1 MVNANCIFVNV
12 FLLTCVSHGDH
23 VIVHVWD
30 VQCRDCASCLEKWE
44 ITVSPSPRAEPEV
57 DNIQSGKP
65 KTKMQIAFPR
75 IPSNHS
81 HPAPECTSQ
90 KLSCLAGALMRI
102 HHSQSG
108 CPQCLVVGQW
118 KAVRQIPVLY
128 STIVPCCCFLHREGF
143 TRPCLSGSDQVTT
156 GNDSPVSR
164 CCHVCLGSVF
174 FI

>member
-1 MVNANCIFVNV
+1 M
-12 FLLTCVSHGDH
+12 SHGDH

-90 KLSCLAGALMRI
+90 KLSGVEPGRCFDAHSPFAVGLSAMPHGGPVEGGATD
-102 HHSQSG
+102 SS
-108 CPQCLVVGQW
+108 VV
-118 KAVRQIPVLY
+118 LDY
-128 STIVPCCCFLHREGF
+128 
-143 TRPCLSGSDQVTT
+143 RPLLLLS
-156 GNDSPVSR
+156 P
-164 CCHVCLGSVF
+164 
-174 FI
+174 